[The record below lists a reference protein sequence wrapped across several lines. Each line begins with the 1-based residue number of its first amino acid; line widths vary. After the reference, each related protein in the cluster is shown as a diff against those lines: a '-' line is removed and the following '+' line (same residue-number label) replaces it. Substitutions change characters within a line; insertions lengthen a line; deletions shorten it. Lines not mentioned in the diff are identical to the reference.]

1 MGASMTAHHTNP
13 PSPATG
19 AAAGRRHSTG
29 VVIGAAVA
37 GLAIGALA
45 VFAVTGVTWKIRVE
59 LPAPLYPPAPS
70 SAPPV
75 SNPRS
80 PPAAP
85 TSTPS
90 SYPTPPAA
98 PPAPPLPPLPPGQ

>member
-1 MGASMTAHHTNP
+1 MTAHHTNP
-13 PSPATG
+13 PPPPATG

-29 VVIGAAVA
+29 VVIGATVA

-59 LPAPLYPPAPS
+59 LPAPLYPPGLS
-70 SAPPV
+70 STPPV
-75 SNPRS
+75 SNPPA

-85 TSTPS
+85 TTAATATPS
-90 SYPTPPAA
+90 SSPAA

>member
-1 MGASMTAHHTNP
+1 M
-13 PSPATG
+13 
-19 AAAGRRHSTG
+19 
-29 VVIGAAVA
+29 VIAAAVA

-59 LPAPLYPPAPS
+59 LPAPLYPPALS

-75 SNPRS
+75 SNPPS

-85 TSTPS
+85 TFTPS
-90 SYPTPPAA
+90 SSPTPPAA